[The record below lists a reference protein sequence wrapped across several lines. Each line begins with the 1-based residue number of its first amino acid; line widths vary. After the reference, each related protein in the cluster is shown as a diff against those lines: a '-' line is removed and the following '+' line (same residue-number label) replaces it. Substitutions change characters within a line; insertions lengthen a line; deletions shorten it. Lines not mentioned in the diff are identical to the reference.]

1 MKKIK
6 RILAMIMAAAMIMGL
21 GMTAFAAA
29 PTADDTTE
37 ASVTNVEEGA
47 EVWAYQ
53 IVKANYSGGGF
64 TGYSKVDDV
73 TIANATAPTSEEVI
87 DIAKQINNGT
97 LSSLKKIQMTPGAE
111 TTTYTAQL
119 NAGYWIAIVKG
130 NVDEVYNPILIGVA
144 YSASGTENT
153 MTSTPISADTNWSLT
168 GTNAYAKSS
177 KPSITKEIVNKEQN
191 GVAIGDKVDFKI
203 TTAIPSYTTQY
214 KEVAVQISDT
224 LTAGLTLD
232 TETVAITVGD
242 KPYSPGAS
250 ELAKTSQGFTLTF
263 PSAYALQN
271 SGKEVVITYKATL
284 NDQAGLNFDTN
295 KNTAKITYSNDPTNA
310 SKTKEVTDVTY
321 TYTFAIDAML
331 NGESGTGTQQTE
343 EIRKVD
349 AEGNVISTDTST
361 LPPEYEGKV
370 VEVAEGAEFKLTNNG
385 TKKEYNATSDKYGR
399 LTFKGLDEG
408 TYTLV
413 ETKAPTGY
421 TLDAT
426 PHTVVISAEYNT
438 NGTLKSYT
446 IEIDGTA
453 TSTYKATYTGEDQI
467 QTLTPTVTEK
477 TDIKNSKLATL
488 PSTGGIG
495 TTIFTIGGIVIM
507 VAAAALFFANRR
519 KNNG

>member
-47 EVWAYQ
+47 EVCAYQ
-53 IVKANYSGGGF
+53 IVKADYSGGGF
-64 TGYSKVDDV
+64 TGYSKVDEV

-87 DIAKQINNGT
+87 EIAKQINNGS
-97 LSSLKKIQMTPGAE
+97 LSTLKKVEMTPDAV

-153 MTSTPISADTNWSLT
+153 MTSTPISADTSWTLT

-177 KPSITKEIVNKEQN
+177 KPSITKEIVKEDQN
-191 GVAIGDKVDFKI
+191 GVAIGDQVDFKI
-203 TTAIPSYTTQY
+203 TTAIPSYTEQY

-224 LTAGLTLD
+224 LTEGLTLD
-232 TETVAITVGD
+232 TDTIAITVGES
-242 KPYSPGAS
+242 PYNPGDG
-250 ELAKTSQGFTLTF
+250 ELTKNEQGFTLTF
-263 PSAYALQN
+263 PSSYALQN

-331 NGESGTGTQQTE
+331 NGEHGTGTQQTE

-361 LPPEYEGKV
+361 LPPEYEGTV

-421 TLDAT
+421 TLDTT

-438 NGTLKSYT
+438 NGTLQSYT
-446 IEIDGTA
+446 ITIDGTA
-453 TSTYKATYTGEDQI
+453 TSTYTATYEGEDQI
-467 QTLTPTVTEK
+467 KTIDKVTNR

-495 TTIFTIGGIVIM
+495 TTIFTLGGIVIM

>member
-29 PTADDTTE
+29 PTENDTAE
-37 ASVTNVEEGA
+37 ASVINVEAGA

-64 TGYSKVDDV
+64 TGYSKVDKV

-87 DIAKQINNGT
+87 EIAKQINNGSLST
-97 LSSLKKIQMTPGAE
+97 LNKVEMTPGAE
-111 TTTYTAQL
+111 ATTYTANL

-130 NVDEVYNPILIGVA
+130 DVDEVYNPILIGVA

-153 MTSTPISADTNWSLT
+153 MTSTPISADEKWNLT
-168 GTNAYAKSS
+168 GANAYAKSS
-177 KPSITKEIVNKEQN
+177 KPSITKEIVKEDQK
-191 GVAIGDKVDFKI
+191 GVAIGDQVDFKI

-232 TETVAITVGD
+232 TETVAITVGG
-242 KPYSPGAS
+242 KPYSPGGG

-263 PSAYALQN
+263 PSSYALQN

-331 NGESGTGTQQTE
+331 NGEHGTGTQQTE

-349 AEGNVISTDTST
+349 ADGKVISTDISS
-361 LPPEYEGKV
+361 LPEEYTGNV
-370 VEVAEGAEFKLTNNG
+370 VEVAKGAEFKLTNNA
-385 TKKEYNATSDKYGR
+385 TNKAYTATSDKYGR

-426 PHTVVISAEYNT
+426 PHDVVISAEYNQ

-446 IEIDGTA
+446 IMIDGKA
-453 TSTYKATYTGEDQI
+453 TSTYKATYEGEDQI
-467 QTLTPTVTEK
+467 KIIDKVTIR

-495 TTIFTIGGIVIM
+495 TTIFTLGGIVIM

>member
-64 TGYSKVDDV
+64 TGYSKVDGV
-73 TIANATAPTSEEVI
+73 TIDNATAPTSDEVI
-87 DIAKQINNGT
+87 DIAKQINNGS
-97 LSSLKKIQMTPGAE
+97 LSTLKKVEMTPGAV

-153 MTSTPISADTNWSLT
+153 MTSTPISADTKWNLT

-177 KPSITKEIVNKEQN
+177 KPTITKEIVKKEQN
-191 GVAIGDKVDFKI
+191 GVAIGDQVDFKI

-224 LTAGLTLD
+224 LTKGLTLD
-232 TETVAITVGD
+232 QDTIEITVGGST
-242 KPYSPGAS
+242 YNPGAG
-250 ELAKTSQGFTLTF
+250 ELTKNEQGFTLTF
-263 PSAYALQN
+263 PSSYALQN

-349 AEGNVISTDTST
+349 AEGKVISTDTSS
-361 LPPEYEGKV
+361 LPPEYTGKV
-370 VEVAEGAEFKLTNNG
+370 VEVAEGAEFKLTND
-385 TKKEYNATSDKYGR
+385 TTDEEYTATSDEYGR

-426 PHTVVISAEYNT
+426 QHTVVISAEYNT

-453 TSTYKATYTGEDQI
+453 TSTYTATYTGEDQI
-467 QTLTPTVTEK
+467 QTLEPTVISK

>member
-6 RILAMIMAAAMIMGL
+6 KILAMIMAAAMIMGL
-21 GMTAFAAA
+21 GMTAFAVA
-29 PTADDTTE
+29 PTENDKAE
-37 ASVTNVEEGA
+37 ASLTNVEAGA

-64 TGYSKVDDV
+64 TGYSKVNEV
-73 TIANATAPTSEEVI
+73 TIADATKPTAEEVI
-87 DIAKQINNGT
+87 DIAKKINDGT
-97 LSSLKKIQMTPGAE
+97 LSTLKKVEMKSGAV

-153 MTSTPISADTNWSLT
+153 MTSQTISADTSWTLT

-177 KPSITKEIVNKEQN
+177 KPTITKEIVNPEQK

-203 TTAIPSYTTQY
+203 TTAIPQYTTQY

-232 TETVAITVGD
+232 TETVAITVGGNTYD
-242 KPYSPGAS
+242 PGTS
-250 ELAKTSQGFTLTF
+250 ELTKTSQGFTLTV
-263 PSAYALQN
+263 PSSYALQN

-295 KNTAKITYSNDPTNA
+295 KNTAKITYSNDPTDA
-310 SKTKEVTDVTY
+310 TKTKDVTDVTY

-331 NGESGTGTQQTE
+331 NGERGTGTQQTE

-349 AEGNVISTDTST
+349 AEGNVISTDTSD
-361 LPPEYEGKV
+361 LPSQYTGKV
-370 VEVAEGAEFKLTNNG
+370 VEVAEGAEFKLTNN
-385 TKKEYNATSDKYGR
+385 TTDEAYTATSDKYGR

-426 PHTVVISAEYNT
+426 PHTVVISAEYNA
-438 NGTLKSYT
+438 NGTLKNYT

-453 TSTYKATYTGEDQI
+453 TSTYTATYTGEDQI
-467 QTLTPTVTEK
+467 QTLVPTVINK

-507 VAAAALFFANRR
+507 VAAAALYFANRR